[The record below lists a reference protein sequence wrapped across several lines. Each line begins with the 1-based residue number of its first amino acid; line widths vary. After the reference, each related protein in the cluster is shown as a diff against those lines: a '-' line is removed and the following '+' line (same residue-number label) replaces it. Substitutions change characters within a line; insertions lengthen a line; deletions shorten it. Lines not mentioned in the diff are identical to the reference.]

1 MNDYQKMWN
10 EFWLPI
16 LKGND
21 GNLNLNQLAKELYD
35 YYNVLHNVKN
45 VYATI
50 TGGEISNPATAP
62 EFVIA
67 YADSYYADYY
77 RVDMNVDSPAQE
89 ESTQEL
95 EATVDSFFVSTYNSG
110 TLH

>member
-1 MNDYQKMWN
+1 MDDYEKLWN
-10 EFWLPI
+10 EFWLPM
-16 LKGND
+16 LKDND

-35 YYNVLHNVKN
+35 YFHVLHNVKN

-67 YADSYYADYY
+67 YADAYYAGYY
-77 RVDMNVDSPAQE
+77 GIDLELDSPQESAQE
-89 ESTQEL
+89 NGT
-95 EATVDSFFVSTYNSG
+95 AVDSFFTSTYNSG